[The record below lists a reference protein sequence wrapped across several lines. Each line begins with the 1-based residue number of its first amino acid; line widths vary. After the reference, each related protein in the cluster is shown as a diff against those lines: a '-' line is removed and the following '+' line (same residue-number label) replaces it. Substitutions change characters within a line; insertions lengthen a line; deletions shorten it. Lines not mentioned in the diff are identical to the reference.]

1 MTKEKMVSIRV
12 PEAALAYIAE
22 QLQMDPNLIHSRA
35 DILRYYMGCIYQSE
49 EAMKAHCQRYNLIY
63 SEQLKARRALISLLP
78 SVNYMTSE
86 QGNRLET
93 KVDQLLD
100 DHHTEKRISKEY
112 RHDVLE
118 RLIMSNY
125 VDLIMASRT
134 IIGDVNDQK
143 VRDIVS
149 GDRGSTILRVLRDL
163 TQLSMD
169 KREREAQQRTVLENN
184 QRRSVQKA
192 GQNE

>member
-1 MTKEKMVSIRV
+1 MTKDKMVSIRV

-22 QLQMDPNLIHSRA
+22 QLQMDPNLIRSRA

-100 DHHTEKRISKEY
+100 DHHTEKRISREY

-163 TQLSMD
+163 TQLSID

-184 QRRSVQKA
+184 QRRSVQKV

>member
-1 MTKEKMVSIRV
+1 MVKDKMVSIRV

-22 QLQMDPNLIHSRA
+22 QLQMDPNLIRSRA

-49 EAMKAHCQRYNLIY
+49 EAMKAHCQRYDLIY
-63 SEQLKARRALISLLP
+63 SEQLKARRVLNSLLP

-86 QGNRLET
+86 QGKRLET

-100 DHHTEKRISKEY
+100 DHHIEKRISKEY
-112 RHDVLE
+112 RRDVLE

-134 IIGDVNDQK
+134 IIGEVSDEK
-143 VRDIVS
+143 VRDIIS
-149 GDRGSTILRVLRDL
+149 GERGSMILRILREL
-163 TQLSMD
+163 TQLSID
-169 KREREAQQRTVLENN
+169 KREREAKQRTTLEHN
-184 QRRSVQKA
+184 QRRTVEKA
-192 GQNE
+192 D

>member
-1 MTKEKMVSIRV
+1 MAKDKMVSIRV

-22 QLQMDPNLIHSRA
+22 QLQMDPNLIRSRA

-49 EAMKAHCQRYNLIY
+49 EAMKAHCQRYDLIY
-63 SEQLKARRALISLLP
+63 SEQLKARRVLNSLLP

-86 QGNRLET
+86 QGKRLET

-100 DHHTEKRISKEY
+100 DHHIEKRISKEY
-112 RHDVLE
+112 RRDVLE

-134 IIGDVNDQK
+134 IIGEVSDEK
-143 VRDIVS
+143 VRDIIS
-149 GDRGSTILRVLRDL
+149 GERGSMILRILREL
-163 TQLSMD
+163 TQLSID
-169 KREREAQQRTVLENN
+169 KREREANQRTTLEHN
-184 QRRSVQKA
+184 QRRAVEKA
-192 GQNE
+192 D

>member
-1 MTKEKMVSIRV
+1 MANDKMVSIRV
-12 PEAALAYIAE
+12 PETALAYIAE
-22 QLQMDPNLIHSRA
+22 QLQMDPNLIRSRA

-63 SEQLKARRALISLLP
+63 SEQLKARRALVSLLP

-86 QGNRLET
+86 QGKRLET

-112 RHDVLE
+112 RHDILE

-134 IIGDVNDQK
+134 IIGEVTDKK

-149 GDRGSTILRVLRDL
+149 GDRGSMILHVLHEL
-163 TQLSMD
+163 TQLSID
-169 KREREAQQRTVLENN
+169 KREREANQQAVLENN

-192 GQNE
+192 E